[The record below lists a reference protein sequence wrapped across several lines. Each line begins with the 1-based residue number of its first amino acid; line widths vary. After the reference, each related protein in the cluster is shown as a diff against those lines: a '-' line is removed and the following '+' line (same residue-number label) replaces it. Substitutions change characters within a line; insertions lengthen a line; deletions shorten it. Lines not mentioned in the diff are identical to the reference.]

1 MQIYL
6 YTVLKN
12 SGVVEVID
20 NSRNSEPNHEN
31 REINYTCSPVEEN
44 LGSTAGAEVQ
54 EEGGGVIRG
63 VTEQSYCRCGNS
75 KRGAG
80 CHQSDQQALR
90 RWDFTVLVLSDC
102 TICACGSTG

>member
-75 KRGAG
+75 KRGRLSPKRPAG
-80 CHQSDQQALR
+80 AEALGLYSTC
-90 RWDFTVLVLSDC
+90 TVRLYYLC
-102 TICACGSTG
+102 MW